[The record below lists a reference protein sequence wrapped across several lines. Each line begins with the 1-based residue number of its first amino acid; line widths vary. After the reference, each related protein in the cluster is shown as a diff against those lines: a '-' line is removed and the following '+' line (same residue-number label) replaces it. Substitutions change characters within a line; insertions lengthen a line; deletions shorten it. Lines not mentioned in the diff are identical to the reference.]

1 MSKKRRNKKSLHLT
15 DKKHP
20 MLAIIATGLGFLS
33 IVLFFAFCI
42 LSGTQKGKAGLLI
55 GLGGFI
61 CIIISGIGF
70 LAAWASLHQENIRPI
85 VSDDRI
91 GCQRTFGCVLF
102 CPVYLWNDPI
112 KSIRKECEL
121 FG

>member
-70 LAAWASLHQENIRPI
+70 LAAWASLHLSLIHIYHASLPGIWQLRCI
-85 VSDDRI
+85 
-91 GCQRTFGCVLF
+91 
-102 CPVYLWNDPI
+102 
-112 KSIRKECEL
+112 
-121 FG
+121 

>member
-70 LAAWASLHQENIRPI
+70 LAAWASLHQENIRPLFPTI
-85 VSDDRI
+85 ASVVNEI
-91 GCQRTFGCVLF
+91 GRAHV
-102 CPVYLWNDPI
+102 
-112 KSIRKECEL
+112 
-121 FG
+121 

>member
-33 IVLFFAFCI
+33 IVLVFSPFVSF
-42 LSGTQKGKAGLLI
+42 QEHKGKKPGLLI
-55 GLGGFI
+55 GFGGFI

-70 LAAWASLHQENIRPI
+70 LAAWASLHQENIRPLFPTI
-85 VSDDRI
+85 ASVVNGLSVV
-91 GCQRTFGCVLF
+91 FYFVL
-102 CPVYLWNDPI
+102 YIYGMIL
-112 KSIRKECEL
+112 
-121 FG
+121 